1 MSKLKYLDI
10 REAEYL
16 VMWNKNKE
24 LEEIKK
30 QLVLITKKINEIILK
45 INNQKVIK

>member
-1 MSKLKYLDI
+1 MKLKYLDI

-24 LEEIKK
+24 LEDIKK
-30 QLVLITKKINEIILK
+30 QLVLITEKINEIILK
-45 INNQKVIK
+45 INNKEKV